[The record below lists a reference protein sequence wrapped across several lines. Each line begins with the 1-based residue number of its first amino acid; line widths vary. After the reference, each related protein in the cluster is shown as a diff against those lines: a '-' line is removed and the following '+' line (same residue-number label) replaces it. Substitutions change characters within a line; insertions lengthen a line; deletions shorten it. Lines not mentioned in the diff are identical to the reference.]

1 MNKPKSWT
9 EKQQEEGA
17 KTRALVERAK
27 AGDREAVN
35 ILAAAPYRMRV
46 YTNEEIETFQGE

>member
-27 AGDREAVN
+27 AGDQEAVS

-46 YTNEEIETFQGE
+46 YTNEEIETYQGE

>member
-27 AGDREAVN
+27 DGDEQAVS
-35 ILAAAPYRMRV
+35 ILAAAPYRMKV
-46 YTNEEIETFQGE
+46 YTHKEIEVFKNN